1 MNTELRQITMN
12 MLKET
17 VNFSECILKKCNN
30 QKKEFMASD
39 VHAKYTEIFNKIE
52 THADRKKIINLLIPS
67 DKYLNIAKCK
77 YNKCFD
83 NMNKLLSILV
93 KTMPIFEKT
102 LKMKTP
108 ADVVKSL
115 DYLSKKDISD
125 IVVYTK
131 HYINATTY
139 LKMLTIKVKK
149 ITK

>member
-1 MNTELRQITMN
+1 
-12 MLKET
+12 
-17 VNFSECILKKCNN
+17 
-30 QKKEFMASD
+30 
-39 VHAKYTEIFNKIE
+39 
-52 THADRKKIINLLIPS
+52 
-67 DKYLNIAKCK
+67 
-77 YNKCFD
+77 
-83 NMNKLLSILV
+83 
-93 KTMPIFEKT
+93 MPIFEKT

-125 IVVYTK
+125 IIVYTK

>member
-30 QKKEFMASD
+30 EKKEFMASD

-77 YNKCFD
+77 YNKCFGTRQEVWNGD
-83 NMNKLLSILV
+83 AYKTTGELTKSAFIINKNGKIVSKTKFIQEKEFNRFEQVNLMKKELV
-93 KTMPIFEKT
+93 
-102 LKMKTP
+102 
-108 ADVVKSL
+108 
-115 DYLSKKDISD
+115 
-125 IVVYTK
+125 
-131 HYINATTY
+131 
-139 LKMLTIKVKK
+139 IK
-149 ITK
+149 